1 MKRTA
6 NISAIVVTSLA
17 IVCAGLTGFNLFL
30 RMPDGTPLAALFF
43 PDPDMT
49 AQVLL
54 HNTLLPRIVVALMTG
69 ATLGLVGAILQ
80 NILRNPLAEPATLGI
95 SAGSYLLLAVATLWF
110 PQWMGAP
117 EWIAFAGAALS
128 LLAILA
134 LSWRKG
140 LSPVTVTLAG
150 MIVSLYCGAAS
161 AVLVLFNHDFLVSI
175 FLWGAGYLDQQDWSA
190 VSFLAP
196 VSPCSSSQSRC
207 FFAP

>member
-1 MKRTA
+1 
-6 NISAIVVTSLA
+6 
-17 IVCAGLTGFNLFL
+17 
-30 RMPDGTPLAALFF
+30 
-43 PDPDMT
+43 MT

-54 HNTLLPRIVVALMTG
+54 HNTLLPRIAVALMTG

-95 SAGSYLLLAVATLWF
+95 SAGSYLLLAIATLWF
-110 PQWMGAP
+110 PQWMAAQ

-150 MIVSLYCGAAS
+150 MIVRGRRSSTTARMSTARRGARKAT
-161 AVLVLFNHDFLVSI
+161 AL
-175 FLWGAGYLDQQDWSA
+175 
-190 VSFLAP
+190 
-196 VSPCSSSQSRC
+196 QSC
-207 FFAP
+207 